1 MASNRRSQ
9 TVVDSSQWTQCRSRF
24 VHCGGYFCGCR
35 VHDYP
40 FRSLGHSYG
49 QSPFR
54 IDAAQPRETSQ
65 NCFALLPDT
74 AGISRGR
81 QRPEET
87 SLEFQTM
94 VLSRVQYP
102 NLEEDKLV
110 YAHNTIYYNTKAANI
125 AHERPSLL
133 SYLASVDVKQ
143 HVYLLTHEH
152 TVFDSYIIKCE
163 T

>member
-35 VHDYP
+35 VHDCP

-87 SLEFQTM
+87 WNFRQWFCLGYNIPVSKRTSLCMLTIQFTTTQ
-94 VLSRVQYP
+94 
-102 NLEEDKLV
+102 KLQILHTN
-110 YAHNTIYYNTKAANI
+110 A
-125 AHERPSLL
+125 RP
-133 SYLASVDVKQ
+133 
-143 HVYLLTHEH
+143 
-152 TVFDSYIIKCE
+152 
-163 T
+163 

>member
-1 MASNRRSQ
+1 MAVISVAAGFL
-9 TVVDSSQWTQCRSRF
+9 TV
-24 VHCGGYFCGCR
+24 
-35 VHDYP
+35 
-40 FRSLGHSYG
+40 HSGRLDTACKLYG

-54 IDAAQPRETSQ
+54 IDAAQPRETIP
-65 NCFALLPDT
+65 NCSALLPDT
-74 AGISRGR
+74 ACISRGR

-102 NLEEDKLV
+102 TLEEGKLA
-110 YAHNTIYYNTKAANI
+110 YAHNPIYYNTKAAKI
-125 AHERPSLL
+125 AHERPSLI
-133 SYLASVDVKQ
+133 SHLASVDVKQ
-143 HVYLLTHEH
+143 HVYLLTNEH